1 MGQITKVLLLA
12 FAIVLMAEPACAAR
26 ITIRSCYDGDT
37 CRTTDGERIRLACI
51 DAPEMKPKPR
61 FRATSMQA
69 FAYDNTAALASRKA
83 LRLMV
88 EGRVVGIKRITTDR
102 YGRTVAELFV
112 DGSNVQQRLVE
123 AGLAQIDSR
132 YAHQCPWAH

>member
-51 DAPEMKPKPR
+51 DAPEMKPKPC

-69 FAYDNTAALASRKA
+69 FAYDNTAAADLSPVAGTVLKGLCLSCP
-83 LRLMV
+83 LHVVQL
-88 EGRVVGIKRITTDR
+88 GRVMC
-102 YGRTVAELFV
+102 
-112 DGSNVQQRLVE
+112 N
-123 AGLAQIDSR
+123 
-132 YAHQCPWAH
+132 